1 MNDRDRP
8 RRDGRGER
16 DTRDQRD
23 SRGQGGPRGQRRGG
37 QGDRQGGGS
46 RGRRPDRPGRERADR
61 GSRQPGPP
69 IPDEISASDLDP
81 EVRRDLL
88 TLDKANAEIVARH
101 LVMVSQVLLDDPALA
116 LEHARA
122 ARARASRVGVVRET
136 AGIAAYNAGEW
147 QEAATELRA
156 ARRITGNPSLLP
168 LIADCERGLGRPER
182 AVEIA
187 RGDEGRALKGEDA
200 TEMRI
205 VEAGARI
212 DLGEPEKA
220 IVTLQMENLKP
231 GQVGTGPARLFYAYA
246 SALQAAGRRED
257 AITWYM
263 NAAAADVDDVTD
275 AEFRLTELAHDDE
288 QSEEESSAD
297 TGRGGV
303 DEAAATG
310 IPAPEDPATTTSP
323 RAESE
328 TVPVQSKTSDVPAPA
343 PVVPDAGA
351 PEPNAPEPRV
361 PESSAPETKA
371 ADAGAAD
378 TPETRSVAPEQDDE
392 RSQASDP
399 EPAEPD
405 AAEPGTA
412 EPEAA
417 DESIAPLEGTADLSA
432 TSSYVEQDATDLIES
447 ADDLVAPPA
456 DAEPEKSA
464 TVPAAPARRNTFAD
478 RYDALLLD
486 LDGTV
491 FAGHQA
497 IPNAKETLEGLD
509 TARFFVTN
517 NASRRPSEV
526 AAHLRDLGF
535 EASAEMV
542 VTSAQ
547 TGARLLAEHLPAGS
561 RALVVGTDGLAQEV
575 REAGIAVTRSADD
588 GPAAVIQGHSP
599 DTGWAQLSEAAL
611 AIRAG
616 ALWVATNVD
625 ATLPSERGLLVGNGS
640 MVAAL
645 RNATGKE
652 PLVAGKPAAPLMAD
666 AIARAGGSA
675 PLVVGDRLDT
685 DIEGGHSVGIESVL
699 VLTGVSTVTDLLAA
713 PPEQRP
719 TYVVDDLAGLFEDVD
734 AVRVAPQPG
743 WSVTVDGSTIT
754 VAGDGD
760 EIGLV
765 PALAS
770 ATWKAIDNGTA
781 DPEELRIR
789 AEGEARAKL
798 ASLGVAVVD

>member
-16 DTRDQRD
+16 DTRDQRE
-23 SRGQGGPRGQRRGG
+23 SRGQGGPRGQRGARGQSDSG
-37 QGDRQGGGS
+37 RGDSS
-46 RGRRPDRPGRERADR
+46 RGRRPDRPGRERGDGGR
-61 GSRQPGPP
+61 RQPGPP
-69 IPDEISASDLDP
+69 LPDDVAASDLDP

-88 TLDKANAEIVARH
+88 TLDKANAEIVAKH
-101 LVMVSQVLLDDPALA
+101 LVMVSRLLLEEPALA

-122 ARARASRVGVVRET
+122 ARGRASRVGVVRET

-147 QEAATELRA
+147 QESATELRA
-156 ARRITGNPSLLP
+156 ARRITGNNALLP

-187 RGDEGRALKGEDA
+187 RGDEGRALRGEEA

-220 IVTLQMENLKP
+220 VVTLQAENLKP

-246 SALQAAGRRED
+246 SALYASGRRDES
-257 AITWYM
+257 ITWFM
-263 NAAAADVDDVTD
+263 NAAAADVEDVTD
-275 AEFRLTELAHDDE
+275 AEFRLTELANDDAPVGDDE
-288 QSEEESSAD
+288 QAVDGVDVLADSAVSEAPAAESSSAEP
-297 TGRGGV
+297 V
-303 DEAAATG
+303 SVEPAAAE
-310 IPAPEDPATTTSP
+310 PAAAEPAAAEPAAAEPAAAEPAAGESPELPAAKVA
-323 RAESE
+323 AE
-328 TVPVQSKTSDVPAPA
+328 
-343 PVVPDAGA
+343 PVVA
-351 PEPNAPEPRV
+351 PEPV
-361 PESSAPETKA
+361 
-371 ADAGAAD
+371 
-378 TPETRSVAPEQDDE
+378 VV
-392 RSQASDP
+392 P
-399 EPAEPD
+399 EPAGD
-405 AAEPGTA
+405 Q
-412 EPEAA
+412 EA
-417 DESIAPLEGTADLSA
+417 DDTETIEGVQGTADLSK
-432 TSSYVEQDATDLIES
+432 TSSFVDDDVSELIGLS
-447 ADDLVAPPA
+447 DSVSQTL
-456 DAEPEKSA
+456 
-464 TVPAAPARRNTFAD
+464 AD

-491 FAGHQA
+491 FAGNKA
-497 IPNAKETLEGLD
+497 LPNAVDTLDRLD
-509 TARFFVTN
+509 IPCFFVTN
-517 NASRRPSEV
+517 NASRRPAEV

-535 EASAEMV
+535 DATDDLV

-547 TGARLLAEHLPAGS
+547 SGARLLSEHLAPGS
-561 RALVVGTDGLAQEV
+561 RALVIGTDGLAQEV
-575 REAGIAVTRSADD
+575 REVGIGVTRSADD
-588 GPAAVIQGHSP
+588 RPAAVIQGHST

-645 RNATGKE
+645 RSATGKE

-666 AIARAGGSA
+666 AITRAGANA

-685 DIEGGHSVGIESVL
+685 DIEGAHAVGIESAL

-719 TYVVDDLAGLFEDVD
+719 TYVIDDLAGMFDDVD
-734 AVRVAPQPG
+734 AVRVADQPG
-743 WSVTVDGSTIT
+743 WTVSVEASTVSVSGS
-754 VAGDGD
+754 GD
-760 EIGLV
+760 ETGVV
-765 PALAS
+765 PALAA
-770 ATWKAIDNGTA
+770 ATWAAVDAGTA

-789 AEGEARAKL
+789 AEGTAREKL
-798 ASLGVAVVD
+798 ASLGVTLVG

>member
-1 MNDRDRP
+1 MSDRDRP
-8 RRDGRGER
+8 QRDGRGER
-16 DTRDQRD
+16 DTRDQRE
-23 SRGQGGPRGQRRGG
+23 SRGQGGPRGQRGSRGQSDSG
-37 QGDRQGGGS
+37 
-46 RGRRPDRPGRERADR
+46 RGRRPERPGRERGDGGR
-61 GSRQPGPP
+61 RQQGPP
-69 IPDEISASDLDP
+69 FPDDVNASDLDP

-88 TLDKANAEIVARH
+88 TLDKANAEIVAKH
-101 LVMVSQVLLDDPALA
+101 LVMVSRLLLEEPALA

-122 ARARASRVGVVRET
+122 ARGRASRVGVVRET

-147 QEAATELRA
+147 QESATELRA
-156 ARRITGNPSLLP
+156 ARRITGNTALLP

-187 RGDEGRALKGEDA
+187 RGDDGRALKGEDA

-220 IVTLQMENLKP
+220 VVTLQAENLKP

-246 SALQAAGRRED
+246 SALYASGRRDESV
-257 AITWYM
+257 TWFM
-263 NAAAADVDDVTD
+263 NAAAADIDDVTD
-275 AEFRLTELAHDDE
+275 AEFRLTELAGDDTPAAVDE
-288 QSEEESSAD
+288 QDVNGVDVLADSAVSAAPAAEPESPAPISVARVSAAPVSTEPAETELVSVEPAVESTAAESTAAESSAAPAK
-297 TGRGGV
+297 V
-303 DEAAATG
+303 EDETPDVAV
-310 IPAPEDPATTTSP
+310 PEAVN
-323 RAESE
+323 E
-328 TVPVQSKTSDVPAPA
+328 TVREQQSVDTDSI
-343 PVVPDAGA
+343 
-351 PEPNAPEPRV
+351 
-361 PESSAPETKA
+361 ES
-371 ADAGAAD
+371 
-378 TPETRSVAPEQDDE
+378 V
-392 RSQASDP
+392 
-399 EPAEPD
+399 
-405 AAEPGTA
+405 
-412 EPEAA
+412 
-417 DESIAPLEGTADLSA
+417 EGTADLSA
-432 TSSYVEQDATDLIES
+432 TSSYVAEDGAGSQA
-447 ADDLVAPPA
+447 LV
-456 DAEPEKSA
+456 
-464 TVPAAPARRNTFAD
+464 D

-497 IPNAKETLEGLD
+497 LPNAVDTLDRLD
-509 TARFFVTN
+509 IPRFFVTN
-517 NASRRPSEV
+517 NASRRPAEV
-526 AAHLRDLGF
+526 AAHLRELGF
-535 EASAEMV
+535 DATDDLV

-547 TGARLLAEHLPAGS
+547 SGARLLSEHLAPGS
-561 RALVVGTDGLAQEV
+561 RALVIGTDGLAQEV
-575 REAGIAVTRSADD
+575 REVGIGVTRSADD
-588 GPAAVIQGHSP
+588 RPAAVIQGHST

-666 AIARAGGSA
+666 AITRAAANA

-685 DIEGGHSVGIESVL
+685 DIEGAYAVGIESAL

-719 TYVVDDLAGLFEDVD
+719 TYVIDDLAGMFDD
-734 AVRVAPQPG
+734 IDSVRVSDQPG
-743 WSVTVDGSTIT
+743 WKVDVDGSTVT
-754 VAGDGD
+754 VSGSGD

-765 PALAS
+765 PAVAA
-770 ATWKAIDNGTA
+770 ATWAAVDAGVA

-789 AEGEARAKL
+789 AEGAARDKL
-798 ASLGVAVVD
+798 ASLGVTLVG

>member
-1 MNDRDRP
+1 
-8 RRDGRGER
+8 
-16 DTRDQRD
+16 
-23 SRGQGGPRGQRRGG
+23 
-37 QGDRQGGGS
+37 
-46 RGRRPDRPGRERADR
+46 
-61 GSRQPGPP
+61 
-69 IPDEISASDLDP
+69 
-81 EVRRDLL
+81 
-88 TLDKANAEIVARH
+88 
-101 LVMVSQVLLDDPALA
+101 MVSQVLLDDPALA

-297 TGRGGV
+297 SVRGGV

-328 TVPVQSKTSDVPAPA
+328 TGPVQSKTSDVPAPA

-399 EPAEPD
+399 EPAEPE
-405 AAEPGTA
+405 AA

-743 WSVTVDGSTIT
+743 WSVTVDGSTVT

>member
-1 MNDRDRP
+1 
-8 RRDGRGER
+8 
-16 DTRDQRD
+16 
-23 SRGQGGPRGQRRGG
+23 
-37 QGDRQGGGS
+37 
-46 RGRRPDRPGRERADR
+46 
-61 GSRQPGPP
+61 
-69 IPDEISASDLDP
+69 
-81 EVRRDLL
+81 
-88 TLDKANAEIVARH
+88 
-101 LVMVSQVLLDDPALA
+101 MVSQVLLDDPVLA

-187 RGDEGRALKGEDA
+187 RGDEVRFFKHKTAN
-200 TEMRI
+200 EMRI

-288 QSEEESSAD
+288 QSEAESSAD

-310 IPAPEDPATTTSP
+310 IPGPEDPATTTSP

-343 PVVPDAGA
+343 PAVPDAGA
-351 PEPNAPEPRV
+351 PEPNALEPSAPESSV

-392 RSQASDP
+392 RSQAGDP

-575 REAGIAVTRSADD
+575 REAGIAVTRSAGD